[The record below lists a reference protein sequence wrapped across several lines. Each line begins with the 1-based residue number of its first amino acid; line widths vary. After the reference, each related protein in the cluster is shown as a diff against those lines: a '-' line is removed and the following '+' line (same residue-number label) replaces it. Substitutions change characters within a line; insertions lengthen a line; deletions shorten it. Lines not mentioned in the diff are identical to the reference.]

1 MKYSILIGMVLTIGI
16 LLSFVSAQAIAPR
29 IEIDLVNQKPYPA
42 EPGKNVFLE
51 IEIKNTGLETA
62 RDKVVEL
69 DVKEPFRLLPGIDK
83 IKTFSIIGAGDSVKA
98 TYELA
103 VDDKSISSDYTLDF
117 KVYSSLDKKSYST
130 YPIKVRVNGKAK
142 LVFEEVKTE
151 PAELEPGSRVT
162 LFVDIKNIGT
172 GTAKQLQL
180 EFNNTAILIPI
191 LDRGQAYLGDLLPG
205 QTKGVYFEIGIDSSA
220 EMKTYI
226 APIAAIYT
234 EDGGEELTKDFSIGL
249 PVTGSVLLDIINVEI
264 EQEKAKLKVEIANK
278 GTADANKIEARL
290 LVDNKTVGVDYTSQL
305 KPSKKA
311 TFSFPYVNGN
321 SQLQLVYKVTGVGEK
336 QITKDISFSD
346 FRSGATGLVSGGS
359 GISVAGSV
367 LVLIILVVYVV
378 FRRKKI
384 LGKLV
389 HKDQDMDDDEEE

>member
-1 MKYSILIGMVLTIGI
+1 MKYSILIGLFITLG
-16 LLSFVSAQAIAPR
+16 LLVSFVSAQSIAPR
-29 IEIDLVNQKPYPA
+29 IEIDLINQKPYPA

-83 IKTFSIIGAGDSVKA
+83 IKTFSTISSRDSVKA

-103 VDDKSISSDYTLDF
+103 VDDNSISGDYTLDF

-142 LVFEEVKTE
+142 LIFEEVETE
-151 PAELEPGSRVT
+151 PAELEPGSRVI
-162 LFVDIKNIGT
+162 LFVNIKNIGT

-205 QTKGVYFEIGIDSSA
+205 QTKGIDFEISIDSSA
-220 EMKTYI
+220 EMKTYV
-226 APIAAIYT
+226 APISARYT

-249 PVTGSVLLDIINVEI
+249 PVTGSVILDIINVEI

-278 GTADANKIEARL
+278 GTADANTIEARL
-290 LVDNKTVGVDYTSQL
+290 LVDNKTIGVDYTSQL

-321 SQLQLVYKVTGVGEK
+321 LQLQLVYKVTGVGEK
-336 QITKDISFSD
+336 QITKDITFSD
-346 FRSGATGLVSGGS
+346 FSGVGPTGLVTGGS
-359 GISVAGSV
+359 SISAAGSV
-367 LVLIILVVYVV
+367 LVLIVLVVYVF

-384 LGKLV
+384 LGKLA
-389 HKDQDMDDDEEE
+389 HRDQEVDEE